1 MPNSQ
6 SRSAGGLAPSAPL
19 LGGLLLAAIALR
31 PQLAVIGALAVPI
44 RDGLGVSHAFVGL
57 LTAIPVLCMGL
68 FAPLAPGIGG
78 RLGAGR
84 AIVVV
89 ALVIAA
95 AGVLRGLAGV
105 AVPILAMT
113 VIIGIATA
121 LAGPLQAMLVR
132 SRMANHVVAGT
143 SAYAAGTTAGAAL
156 TAALAV
162 PLAGLLGGWQAS
174 LVAVS
179 VLSVAGVPV
188 FVFALRNARRD
199 ARRDAAAAGPAV
211 AAVQPAR
218 RPGLRDLPIRRPA
231 VWGLGLL
238 FGLQSCLYYGT
249 AAWLPSA
256 YVERGWDAGSAAM
269 LISLSNI
276 IGFVA
281 ILAVPVLA
289 RWGVGRRELLAAS
302 AFASITGLLGMV
314 LVPEPG
320 YLWALILGAGLGMMF
335 TLVQTLPSDV
345 GRDAHE
351 TGGAAALM
359 LLAGY
364 LVAAGAPFA
373 LGAVR
378 DATGSFGEGLWAL
391 VAIAVAMLPLTWVLA
406 PQRLRLRSSV
416 AARDTEGQAG

>member
-1 MPNSQ
+1 M
-6 SRSAGGLAPSAPL
+6 
-19 LGGLLLAAIALR
+19 LGALLLAAIALR

-44 RDGLGVSHAFVGL
+44 GNGLGVSHAFVGL

-89 ALVIAA
+89 ALVIGA
-95 AGVLRGLAGV
+95 AGVLRGVAG
-105 AVPILAMT
+105 AALPMLAMT
-113 VIIGIATA
+113 AVIGISTA

-132 SRMANHVVAGT
+132 SRMSNHVVAGT
-143 SAYAAGTTAGAAL
+143 AAYSAGTTAGAAL
-156 TAALAV
+156 TAAFAV
-162 PLAGLLGGWQAS
+162 PLAALLGGWQAA

-188 FVFALRNARRD
+188 LVVALRNARN
-199 ARRDAAAAGPAV
+199 AAAAAAASAPRAPRAASSAV
-211 AAVQPAR
+211 R
-218 RPGLRDLPIRRPA
+218 RPGLGDLPIRRPA

-256 YVERGWDAGSAAM
+256 YVERGWDAGAAAM

-276 IGFVA
+276 AGFLA
-281 ILAVPVLA
+281 ILAVPVVA
-289 RWGVGRRELLAAS
+289 RWGVRRRNLLAGAS
-302 AFASITGLLGMV
+302 AACVAGLLGVV
-314 LVPEPG
+314 LVPGPG
-320 YLWALILGAGLGMMF
+320 YLWATVLGAGLGMMF
-335 TLVQTLPSDV
+335 TLVQTLPSDA

-378 DATGSFGEGLWAL
+378 DATGSFTEGLWAL
-391 VAIAVAMLPLTWVLA
+391 VAIGAAMLPLTWVLA
-406 PQRLRLRSSV
+406 PERLRFRASAS
-416 AARDTEGQAG
+416 DN

>member
-1 MPNSQ
+1 M
-6 SRSAGGLAPSAPL
+6 

-44 RDGLGVSHAFVGL
+44 RDGLGASHAFVGL
-57 LTAIPVLCMGL
+57 LTAVPVLCMGL

-78 RLGAGR
+78 RIGAGR
-84 AIVVV
+84 AIIVV
-89 ALVIAA
+89 ALVIGA
-95 AGVLRGLAGV
+95 AGVLRGLAGAAAPMLV
-105 AVPILAMT
+105 LT
-113 VIIGIATA
+113 VVIGISTA

-132 SRMANHVVAGT
+132 ARMANHVVAGT
-143 SAYAAGTTAGAAL
+143 AAYAAGTTAGAAL
-156 TAALAV
+156 TAAFAV
-162 PLAGLLGGWQAS
+162 PLAALLGGWQAA

-188 FVFALRNARRD
+188 LVLALRNARRE
-199 ARRDAAAAGPAV
+199 ASAAAGF
-211 AAVQPAR
+211 AASSTAAR
-218 RPGLRDLPIRRPA
+218 RPGLSDLPVRRPA

-256 YVERGWDAGSAAM
+256 YVERGWDPGAAAM

-276 IGFVA
+276 MGFVA
-281 ILAVPVLA
+281 ILAVPVMA
-289 RWGVGRRELLAAS
+289 RWGIGRRDMLAA
-302 AFASITGLLGMV
+302 AAVACIAGLLGVV
-314 LVPEPG
+314 LVPAPG

-335 TLVQTLPSDV
+335 TLVQTLPSDA

-359 LLAGY
+359 LLIGY

-378 DATGSFGEGLWAL
+378 DATGSFAEGLWAL
-391 VAIAVAMLPLTWVLA
+391 VAISAAMLPLTLLLA
-406 PQRLRLRSSV
+406 PERLRPTHG
-416 AARDTEGQAG
+416 AAS